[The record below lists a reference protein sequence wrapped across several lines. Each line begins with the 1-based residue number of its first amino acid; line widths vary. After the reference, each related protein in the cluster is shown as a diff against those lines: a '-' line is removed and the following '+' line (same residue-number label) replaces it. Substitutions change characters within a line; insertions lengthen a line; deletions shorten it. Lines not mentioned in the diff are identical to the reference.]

1 MKSSVVMIL
10 AFVLIMTGCVGEK
23 REEGRLSPEEL
34 AQGFVHPPDSVK
46 PWVYWYWISDNISRD
61 GITRDLEAMARVGIG
76 EAFIGNIG
84 LDDIPAGKTPVL
96 SEEWWQLVE
105 HAIREG
111 KRVRVNIGLF
121 NCPGWSQSGGP
132 WVKSTEA
139 MRYLVSSEVV
149 VDGGRRVVHKLA
161 RPKEMYQD
169 VKVLAYPLPEADSF
183 CISRLHPKIT
193 TVPAVPGANLMVDGD
208 TSTACLFTGAGKSKE
223 IVINLATSEPFTAR
237 SLILSPAKKPFA
249 ADVDLQVMENGSFRT
264 VKSFLF
270 DRSNPGV
277 SVGPMPFGEV
287 AVAIPE
293 ITAEKFRLV
302 FSNFEERSGRKVSD
316 AGIAEIALSAAPRL
330 ERYVEKQLGKMHQTP
345 FPLWAEYQWP
355 PQEETGSAAMK
366 IDPARVVD
374 LSAQLALDGTLT
386 WEAPAGKWIVM
397 RIGLSPT
404 GTQNSPSSP
413 EARGFEVDKM
423 NRDHLRKH
431 FDAFVGELL
440 RRMPAED
447 RTAFKHVVLDS
458 YEQGSENWTE
468 GFAEDFQKRFG
479 YDPAPWLPV
488 LSGRIVGSADQS
500 NRFLWDMRRMVAD
513 RIAYD
518 YVGGLRDLSQ
528 EKGLQVWLEN
538 YGHWGFPSEFLM
550 YGGQSHNLG
559 GEFWAEGELGN
570 IECRA
575 ASSAAHVYG
584 KRRVSAESY
593 TAAGLPFQRYPAML
607 KQRGDWSYTEGINH
621 VVLHVYIHQPY
632 EEKNPGINAWF
643 GTEFNRKNTWFEQ
656 SQKWI
661 DYQRRCM
668 FMLQQGR
675 AVNDVCYFIGED
687 APKMTGIRKPELPG
701 GYSFDYINAE
711 VILNRLSVKDGR
723 LALPDGMSYRMMV
736 LAPLETMR
744 PELLRKIKQLVADGA
759 TILGAPPDRSPSMQ
773 NYPAADR
780 EVKSMSAEMWKGVEG
795 KLIGSSR
802 FGKGLVLNGLDMQ
815 SALNQIGLV
824 PDVAFPDSLPLLWIH
839 RRMEGSDIYF
849 VTNQK
854 DTVLS
859 TDVAFRITGKQP
871 ELWDA
876 VSGTMREL
884 PAFVQKGEM
893 TVVPLK
899 LEAYGSAFIVFNK
912 IGQPGSDK
920 LETNFPEPKA
930 IVQLRSPWEVRFD
943 TTMRGPAG
951 TVTIDTLRDWSQV
964 RDSTIRFYSGAAVYR
979 NTFSLT
985 AIPNGQRLL
994 LDLGKVSAMA
1004 DVKVNG
1010 QPAGGVWTAPWQVDI
1025 TKLVKSG
1032 ENALEIEVVNTWANR
1047 LIGDSRLPA
1056 KKRATWATVNAFKPK
1071 DALEP
1076 SGLLGPVTVK
1086 AVRLY

>member
-23 REEGRLSPEEL
+23 REEGRLSPEGL

-84 LDDIPAGKTPVL
+84 LDDIPAGKIPVL

-111 KRVRVNIGLF
+111 KRVGVNIGLF

-149 VDGGRRVVHKLA
+149 VDGGRRVVQKLA
-161 RPKEMYQD
+161 RPKEMFQD
-169 VKVLAYPLPEADSF
+169 VKVLAYPLPEADSL
-183 CISRLHPKIT
+183 CISRLHPRIT
-193 TVPAVPGANLMVDGD
+193 TVPVVPGANLMVDGD
-208 TSTACLFTGAGKSKE
+208 TSTACLFTSAGKSKE
-223 IVINLATSEPFTAR
+223 IVVDLATSEPFTAR

-249 ADVDLQVMENGSFRT
+249 ADVDLQVMENGRFRT

-270 DRSNPGV
+270 DRTNPGV

-293 ITAEKFRLV
+293 ITAKKFRLV
-302 FSNFEERSGRKVSD
+302 FSNFEKRSGRKVSD

-366 IDPARVVD
+366 IDPARVLD
-374 LSAQLALDGTLT
+374 LSAQLAPEGTLT

-468 GFAEDFQKRFG
+468 GFAEDFQKRYG
-479 YDPAPWLPV
+479 YDPIPWLPV

-500 NRFLWDMRRMVAD
+500 NRFLWDMRRLVAD
-513 RIAYD
+513 RVAYD

-550 YGGQSHNLG
+550 YGGQSHNIG

-575 ASSAAHVYG
+575 ASSAAHIYG

-656 SQKWI
+656 SKKWI

-668 FMLQQGR
+668 FMLQQGQV
-675 AVNDVCYFIGED
+675 VNDVCYFIGED
-687 APKMTGIRKPELPG
+687 APKMTGIRKPELPV

-723 LALPDGMSYRMMV
+723 LVLPDGMSYRMMILPPV
-736 LAPLETMR
+736 ETMR
-744 PELLRKIKQLVADGA
+744 PEVLRKIKQLVADGA
-759 TILGAPPDRSPSMQ
+759 TILGAPPDRSPSLQ
-773 NYPAADR
+773 NYPAADG
-780 EVKSMSAEMWKGVEG
+780 EVKSMAAELWGRADGKSAMPVKYQKGA
-795 KLIGSSR
+795 I
-802 FGKGLVLNGLDMQ
+802 LNGVDMET
-815 SALNQIGLV
+815 AFNQIGLA
-824 PDVAFPDSLPLLWIH
+824 PDVSFPDSTPLLWIH
-839 RRMEGSDIYF
+839 RRTADLDLYF
-849 VTNQK
+849 VTNQS
-854 DTVLS
+854 DSVLS
-859 TDVAFRITGKQP
+859 AYIGFRVTGRQP

-876 VSGTMREL
+876 VDGTMRAL
-884 PAFVQKGEM
+884 PAFVQKGEI
-893 TVVPLK
+893 TVVPLR
-899 LEAYGSAFIVFNK
+899 LEASGSAFIVFHK
-912 IGQPGSDK
+912 AGQPVSDK
-920 LETNFPEPKA
+920 LEANFPEMNVVA
-930 IVQLRSPWEVRFD
+930 RVNSPWEVRFD
-943 TTMRGPAG
+943 TAMRGPAEA
-951 TVTIDTLRDWSQV
+951 VKMDTLRDWSKDM
-964 RDSTIRFYSGAAVYR
+964 DSTIRFYSGTAVYR
-979 NTFSLT
+979 NSFSLSE
-985 AIPNGQRLL
+985 IPKGEQLF

-1004 DVKVNG
+1004 EVRVNG
-1010 QPAGGVWTAPWQVDI
+1010 QSAGGVWTAPWRVDM
-1025 TKLVKSG
+1025 TKLVKQG
-1032 ENALEIEVVNTWANR
+1032 ENTLEIEVVSTWANR

-1056 KKRATWATVNAFKPK
+1056 KKRTTWATVNSFQPK
-1071 DALEP
+1071 NVLEP
-1076 SGLLGPVTVK
+1076 SGLEGPVTVK
-1086 AVRLY
+1086 AVRF